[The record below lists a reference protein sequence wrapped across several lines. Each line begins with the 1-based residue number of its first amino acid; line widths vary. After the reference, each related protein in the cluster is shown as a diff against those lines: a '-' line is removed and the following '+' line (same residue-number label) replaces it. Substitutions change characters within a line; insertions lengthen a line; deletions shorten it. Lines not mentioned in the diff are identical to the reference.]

1 MTNFRYLIIAL
12 CLAVLAASK
21 SINNGMKLKVLP
33 LGASIVW
40 GQNSADGNGFRGG
53 LRKALI
59 AGGNKYVSMVG
70 TVRHGNMAYNACE
83 GFPGQVI
90 QSVANK
96 ALEHRVYTDYYPNV
110 ILIHVGTND
119 CWAGSSAS
127 TMAGRITWMLNSIK
141 TRQPRTFIL
150 LSTLIP
156 SRNANQEAC
165 IRRFNAAL
173 PGVVAAAKR
182 GGQKVALVDMH
193 AVVPAREISGDGT
206 HPTNAGYQLMAKAW
220 YRAMVKHAGKIS
232 APNPKGRPAPR

>member
-1 MTNFRYLIIAL
+1 MANFRYLIIAL
-12 CLAVLAASK
+12 CLVALAASK
-21 SINNGMKLKVLP
+21 SINNGMKLKILP

-70 TVRHGNMAYNACE
+70 T
-83 GFPGQVI
+83 
-90 QSVANK
+90 
-96 ALEHRVYTDYYPNV
+96 
-110 ILIHVGTND
+110 
-119 CWAGSSAS
+119 
-127 TMAGRITWMLNSIK
+127 
-141 TRQPRTFIL
+141 PRTFIL

-193 AVVPAREISGDGT
+193 AVVPVREISGDGT

>member
-1 MTNFRYLIIAL
+1 MINFRYLIVAL
-12 CLAVLAASK
+12 CWAALAASK

-83 GFPGQVI
+83 
-90 QSVANK
+90 
-96 ALEHRVYTDYYPNV
+96 
-110 ILIHVGTND
+110 
-119 CWAGSSAS
+119 
-127 TMAGRITWMLNSIK
+127 
-141 TRQPRTFIL
+141 
-150 LSTLIP
+150 
-156 SRNANQEAC
+156 EAC

-173 PGVVAAAKR
+173 PGVVASAKR

-193 AVVPAREISGDGT
+193 AVVPVREISGDGT